1 MRQVRFS
8 RSYEVAFLGR
18 FVFKAIMA
26 RTLDFRSHQPTK
38 LPNGLTVNI
47 SYINHPGAVIIAPF
61 LNKNEVVMMRQYRP
75 ALKKYIYE
83 LPAGTLDPNE
93 SISVCARRELLEET
107 GLKTKKLT
115 KVGAIYP
122 VPGYS
127 TEVIHIFKAENL
139 SLTQAQPE
147 EYEVIEIK
155 PMTKPQ
161 VQKLFKQGKLMD
173 AKTICTFVFCGW
185 L

>member
-1 MRQVRFS
+1 
-8 RSYEVAFLGR
+8 
-18 FVFKAIMA
+18 MA
-26 RTLDFRSHQPTK
+26 RRKLDIRRNQAVK
-38 LPNGLTVNI
+38 LPNGRTVHI
-47 SYINHPGAVIIAPF
+47 TVINHPGAVIIAPF
-61 LNKNEVVMMRQYRP
+61 LNKNTVVMIRQYRP

-93 SISVCARRELLEET
+93 ALATCAHRELLEET

-115 KVGAIYP
+115 KLGSIYP

-127 TEVIHIFKAENL
+127 TEIIYIFKAEQL

-147 EYEVIEIK
+147 EYEVIET
-155 PMTKPQ
+155 MTLTKPK
-161 VQKLFKQGKLMD
+161 VRALLAQGKLMD
-173 AKTICTFVFCGW
+173 AKTICAFAFCGW